1 MRRPLQK
8 LASRL
13 AKRLRGRHDHPIPQ
27 RVLFVGAPAALGI
40 LEPAGLVK
48 FANLEEALAQLGRE
62 EIAVA
67 LYDQDS
73 SADWRSAVRRLAG
86 ASCHPSVVVL
96 SAAVPPQ
103 LWQQVTAAGGY
114 DVVRKPPPPG
124 MLDHVIRSATVY
136 WRCRQAL
143 DAGRPAPADYKC
155 PASK

>member
-1 MRRPLQK
+1 MQGPFQK
-8 LASRL
+8 LARRL
-13 AKRLRGRHDHPIPQ
+13 AKRLRGRRRYQPAPQ
-27 RVLFVGAPAALGI
+27 KVLFVGEPAALGI
-40 LEPAGLVK
+40 VEPAGLIK
-48 FANLEEALAQLGRE
+48 FANLEEALARLGRE

-86 ASCHPSVVVL
+86 ASSHPSVVVL
-96 SAAVPPQ
+96 SAAIPPQ
-103 LWQQVTAAGGY
+103 LWLQVTAAGGY

-143 DAGRPAPADYKC
+143 DAGRPAPAAIK
-155 PASK
+155 